1 MATSGATPPAG
12 CSFDR
17 GCIFGQKNLRSVKTN
32 CPADFKR
39 ADVGCGYKSLADTIM
54 EGFAKLGE
62 LPSGETFW
70 DEGNYIKATCYSH
83 QACWHIKCRHRFL
96 HSTKLERLQKGQAD
110 VNNSASVEC
119 EADAYS
125 STDSNPV
132 DPPSKIPRLTR
143 RETIH

>member
-62 LPSGETFW
+62 LPSGETF
-70 DEGNYIKATCYSH
+70 GMKGITLKLRVLVIKLVGIS
-83 QACWHIKCRHRFL
+83 
-96 HSTKLERLQKGQAD
+96 SAD
-110 VNNSASVEC
+110 T
-119 EADAYS
+119 DS
-125 STDSNPV
+125 STALS
-132 DPPSKIPRLTR
+132 
-143 RETIH
+143 